1 MTTGAATRS
10 IVVRG
15 DPPGLWPND
24 STVLHEDQDTGG
36 SALGRFLRRAV
47 AYEALPAPMSP
58 QLRMALWISFAVTLV
73 GGLMFPAFQGEP
85 HVGGWLFFWVRP
97 LLQGV
102 LSFLHDIWLIALVLN
117 IAAVATLVILT
128 IRTRGFT
135 QATRVENWVSVGP
148 VAAAS
153 GDALAVSLIVALVI
167 LSIIIWLVIVAF
179 CVAAV
184 IGLVVILAN
193 SQSSS

>member
-1 MTTGAATRS
+1 MS
-10 IVVRG
+10 
-15 DPPGLWPND
+15 D
-24 STVLHEDQDTGG
+24 STLTRRISEFAGV
-36 SALGRFLRRAV
+36 ALFA
-47 AYEALPAPMSP
+47 
-58 QLRMALWISFAVTLV
+58 MAL
-73 GGLMFPAFQGEP
+73 
-85 HVGGWLFFWVRP
+85 
-97 LLQGV
+97 
-102 LSFLHDIWLIALVLN
+102 IWLIALVLN